1 MLYTID
7 MNDKTLIECENY
19 YLDYNFDETSG
30 HIHNQMEISFIK
42 DGQGEYLVDGNIIS
56 VEKGDIF
63 IFNNIERHGLK
74 VTGDTQLINMVIHF
88 EPRFIWATPNDVFNY
103 KYLSV
108 FYNNSIIGNK
118 ISSTS
123 YYNSKI
129 SELML
134 ELEDEFTNKHLGYEL
149 MVKVKLLNILVL
161 LIRYA
166 GEEDTSYTSFRTTD
180 IINIEKVLSFIEK
193 NYMNPI
199 KLEDLSKLVFMNPS
213 YFSRFFKKF
222 NGISPIDY
230 LNRYRIHK
238 ASTLLASTTLPILE
252 ITYVCGYN
260 NASNFNKSFKQITG
274 LSPSQFRR
282 NKGTA

>member
-1 MLYTID
+1 MLHTIN

-19 YLDYNFDETSG
+19 YLDCDFDETSG
-30 HIHNQMEISFIK
+30 HIHNEMEISLIK
-42 DGQGEYLVDGNIIS
+42 DGHGEYVVDGKIIP
-56 VEKGDIF
+56 VDKGDIF
-63 IFNNIERHGLK
+63 IFNNIQRHGLK
-74 VTGDTQLINMVIHF
+74 VTGDAKLINMVIHF
-88 EPRFIWATPNDVFNY
+88 EPRFIWSTPNDVFNY

-108 FYNNSIIGNK
+108 FYNNSIKGNKLPSGSYYNNK
-118 ISSTS
+118 ISS
-123 YYNSKI
+123 
-129 SELML
+129 LMI
-134 ELEDEFTNKHLGYEL
+134 ELEDEFANKHLGYDL

-166 GEEDTSYTSFRTTD
+166 GEEDTSYCSFRTTD
-180 IINIEKVLSFIEK
+180 ITNIEKVLTFIEN

-213 YFSRFFKKF
+213 YFSRFFKKL

-238 ASTLLASTTLPILE
+238 ASTLLVSTTLPILE
-252 ITYVCGYN
+252 IAYICGYN

-274 LSPSQFRR
+274 LSPSQFRI
-282 NKGTA
+282 NKII